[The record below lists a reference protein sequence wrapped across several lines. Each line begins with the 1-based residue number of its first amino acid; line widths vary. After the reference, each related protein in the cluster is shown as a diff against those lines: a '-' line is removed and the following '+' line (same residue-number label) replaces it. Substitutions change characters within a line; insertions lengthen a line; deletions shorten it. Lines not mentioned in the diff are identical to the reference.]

1 MRKHRTFWEIFGSY
15 IQMHRI
21 QRKGEFHLQAEK
33 TAQWVRELQ
42 DGDNTAFDQIFA
54 AYQKQAV
61 RTAFLIT
68 GDAALAEDA
77 AQEAFVKCLLHIQKL
92 RNPQRFRAWFFRI
105 LTRCAW
111 SAAEKKPLAMD
122 WGEAAERSLPPICDR
137 YPSEKNAAYE
147 ALYRALEGLGQKQR
161 TTVILYYFNDFS
173 IREIAEATG
182 SLEATV
188 KTRLFAA
195 KRRLRQILE
204 EKEGGCAKCGNNL
217 IG

>member
-1 MRKHRTFWEIFGSY
+1 MQEEKMAEWIK
-15 IQMHRI
+15 QL
-21 QRKGEFHLQAEK
+21 QNGESE
-33 TAQWVRELQ
+33 
-42 DGDNTAFDQIFA
+42 AFDHIFA
-54 AYQKQAV
+54 SYQKQAV
-61 RTAFLIT
+61 RTAYLIT

-77 AQEAFVKCLLHIQKL
+77 AQEAFVNCLLHIGNL
-92 RNPQRFRAWFFRI
+92 REAERFRAWFFRI

-111 SAAEKKPLAMD
+111 RAAEKKPFAMD
-122 WGEAAERSLPPICDR
+122 WEEDAERNLPPAIDS
-137 YPSEKNAAYE
+137 YPSEKDAGYE
-147 ALYRALEGLGQKQR
+147 ALYRALDGLGQKQR

-204 EKEGGCAKCGNNL
+204 EKEGGSDGCSAIL
-217 IG
+217 SR